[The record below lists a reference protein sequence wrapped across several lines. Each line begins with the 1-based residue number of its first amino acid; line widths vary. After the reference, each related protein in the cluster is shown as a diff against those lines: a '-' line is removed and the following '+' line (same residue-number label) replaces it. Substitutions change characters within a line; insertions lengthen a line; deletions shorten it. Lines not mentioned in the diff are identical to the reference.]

1 MGLGFRVS
9 GRGKGGGGRGQGGV
23 PKKMPTK
30 AFGIEGNF
38 V

>member
-9 GRGKGGGGRGQGGV
+9 GRGKGGGGGQGGV